1 MALPFDPLTIRTC
14 PHNAHGTVRPGS
26 RTSHQT
32 PPCCLRVADTFQER
46 GGKPHADGV
55 RGKNA
60 LKGPPKY
67 GLGSL
72 FVHTNAGRE
81 TCFRR
86 DSLILLQHTWGRT
99 AGGASATLMGH
110 PVTGDTL
117 PLIISPV
124 TNTGRQA
131 LSVELA
137 QGM

>member
-67 GLGSL
+67 GWDHCSSTQMLE
-72 FVHTNAGRE
+72 GR
-81 TCFRR
+81 RVS
-86 DSLILLQHTWGRT
+86 DVI
-99 AGGASATLMGH
+99 
-110 PVTGDTL
+110 P
-117 PLIISPV
+117 
-124 TNTGRQA
+124 
-131 LSVELA
+131 
-137 QGM
+137 